1 MLVLVA
7 FRHNS
12 NIVLEGTAQAPMHC
26 TECLFI
32 RALAVIRLLHGC
44 RNPNDAWQMF
54 TSPPRRGAALI
65 LLEPIPTAANIAEV
79 AVAIFACMHVC
90 RIPPYVVGRFLRF
103 LACDVSPGVLIRT
116 GSNASSIIDESTKLK
131 PETHLDIYRH
141 TVGCGTRATS
151 TRRWRRGGRGEEW
164 RVSGDRQCYIRSMVP
179 SKKRESLSHLSPGG
193 FLGSMHIHIYVQAK
207 QTKETNNIFIP
218 IGETYT
224 YIYIY
229 IHIHT
234 YTYTSLLSVAS
245 SWSSRAFPSVFLLQQ
260 ARSWI
265 LYRMCVR

>member
-1 MLVLVA
+1 MTHDNVSIL
-7 FRHNS
+7 
-12 NIVLEGTAQAPMHC
+12 
-26 TECLFI
+26 
-32 RALAVIRLLHGC
+32 
-44 RNPNDAWQMF
+44 
-54 TSPPRRGAALI
+54 SPPRRGVALI
-65 LLEPIPTAANIAEV
+65 ILKPIPSAANIAAF

-193 FLGSMHIHIYVQAK
+193 FLGSIRTHIYIYIYIYIYIQAK

-218 IGETYT
+218 IGERYEREREREGTPRA
-224 YIYIY
+224 
-229 IHIHT
+229 
-234 YTYTSLLSVAS
+234 TS
-245 SWSSRAFPSVFLLQQ
+245 
-260 ARSWI
+260 AR
-265 LYRMCVR
+265 